1 MSMPMPVPA
10 VPTEPPTANGVPEAP
25 PPHPIIGRA
34 PPAMGVNLRTLLEEM
49 VTLGASDL
57 HIVAGESPKLRI
69 DGEITSARTGGVL
82 GPKETLQLAYSVL
95 TENQKKRFEQE
106 DELDFSF
113 GIQSLARFRGNC
125 FRQRGCV
132 SMVIRQIPF
141 SIKTFQDLG
150 LPASIAKMAEK
161 PRGLVLVTGP
171 TGSGKSTTL
180 AAMID
185 KINRE
190 RKGHIITV
198 EDPIE
203 FIHKHQGCLINQR
216 EVGTDTKSFAN
227 ALKYALREDPDV
239 ILIGEMRDLETI
251 QAALTIAETGHLAFA
266 TLHTNSAA
274 EAINRIID
282 VFPSHQQSQ
291 VRAQL
296 AFVLEG
302 IITQTLVP
310 RATGRGRA
318 MAAEVLVVTPAIRA
332 LIRDDK
338 VHQIYSS
345 MQSGKKFG
353 MQTLNDAL
361 YALYMNREVAA
372 EECLR
377 VSGDPVEF
385 QRMIGQLDPMDDSN
399 GTKQAGG
406 KPTATRG
413 PMSGSPAKR

>member
-1 MSMPMPVPA
+1 MTASVQPIAPVNSP
-10 VPTEPPTANGVPEAP
+10 VGEEAP
-25 PPHPIIGRA
+25 PPHPVIGRA
-34 PPAMGVNLRTLLEEM
+34 PPALGLNLRSLLDEM
-49 VTLGASDL
+49 VAKNASDL
-57 HIVAGESPKLRI
+57 HIVAGEYPKLRI
-69 DGEITSARTGGVL
+69 DGEMTNATSGHML
-82 GPKETLQLAYSVL
+82 GTKDTMQLAYSVL

-113 GIQSLARFRGNC
+113 GIAHLARFRGNC
-125 FRQRGCV
+125 FRQRVCV

-141 SIKTFQDLG
+141 HIKGFSELG
-150 LPASIAKMAEK
+150 LPQAIAKMSEK

-180 AAMID
+180 AAVID

-251 QAALTIAETGHLAFA
+251 QAAITIAETGHLAFA

-282 VFPSHQQSQ
+282 VFPPHQQSQ

-302 IITQTLVP
+302 IVTQTLVQK
-310 RATGRGRA
+310 ASGHGRA
-318 MAAEVLVVTPAIRA
+318 MAAEILVVTPAIRA

-338 VHQIYSS
+338 VHQIYSL
-345 MQSGKKFG
+345 MQAGKKWG

-361 YALYMNREVAA
+361 YALYMQREVTA

-377 VSGDPVEF
+377 VTGAPDEF
-385 QRMIGQLDPMDDSN
+385 LRMIGREPSDGEN
-399 GTKQAGG
+399 TKPAPSQRPLTGG
-406 KPTATRG
+406 L
-413 PMSGSPAKR
+413 AKR

>member
-1 MSMPMPVPA
+1 MTAPQAAPSPA
-10 VPTEPPTANGVPEAP
+10 SQL
-25 PPHPIIGRA
+25 
-34 PPAMGVNLRTLLEEM
+34 NLRVLLEE
-49 VTLGASDL
+49 LLERGASDL
-57 HIVAGESPKLRI
+57 HITAGARPMLRI
-69 DGEITSARTGGVL
+69 DGDVVPSRQDTVL
-82 GPKETLQLAYSVL
+82 QPKDTLQLAYSVL
-95 TENQKKRFEQE
+95 TENQKKRFEME

-113 GIQSLARFRGNC
+113 GIQNLARFRGNC
-125 FRQRGCV
+125 FKQRGCV
-132 SMVIRQIPF
+132 SIVLRVIPF
-141 SIKTFQDLG
+141 EIKTFNQLG
-150 LPASIAKMAEK
+150 LPPVIARLAEK

-185 KINRE
+185 KINKE
-190 RKGHIITV
+190 RKGHILTV

-203 FIHKHQGCLINQR
+203 FIHKHQGCIVNQR
-216 EVGTDTKSFAN
+216 EVGSDTKSFGS

-239 ILIGEMRDLETI
+239 VLVGEMRDHETI
-251 QAALTIAETGHLAFA
+251 HAGLTIAETGHLAFA

-302 IITQTLVP
+302 IITQTLLP
-310 RATGRGRA
+310 KRTGKGRA
-318 MAAEVLVVTPAIRA
+318 MAAEILVCTPAIRA

-338 VHQIYSS
+338 IHQVYSM

-361 YALYMNREVAA
+361 YALYTAREVSE

-377 VSGDPVEF
+377 VSGDPNEF
-385 QRMIGQLDPMDDSN
+385 LRMIGKSAVDEGPTGS
-399 GTKQAGG
+399 GPAKGAPVAGG
-406 KPTATRG
+406 R
-413 PMSGSPAKR
+413 R

>member
-1 MSMPMPVPA
+1 MTAPA
-10 VPTEPPTANGVPEAP
+10 GNSNST
-25 PPHPIIGRA
+25 
-34 PPAMGVNLRTLLEEM
+34 GVNLRALLEEM
-49 VTLGASDL
+49 IERDASDL
-57 HIVAGESPKLRI
+57 HITAGERAKLRV
-69 DGEITSARTGGVL
+69 DGDITNANLEYVL
-82 GPKETLQLAYSVL
+82 TPKDTLQLAYSVL
-95 TENQKKRFEQE
+95 TENQKKRFEME

-113 GIQSLARFRGNC
+113 GIQNLARFRGNC
-125 FRQRGCV
+125 FKQRGCV

-141 SIKTFQDLG
+141 NIRSFTDLG
-150 LPASIAKMAEK
+150 LPNVIAKMAEK

-180 AAMID
+180 AAMLD

-203 FIHKHQGCLINQR
+203 FIHRHQGCIVNQR

-227 ALKYALREDPDV
+227 ALKYALREDPDT

-302 IITQTLVP
+302 IITQTLLP
-310 RATGRGRA
+310 KAKGRGRA
-318 MAAEVLVVTPAIRA
+318 MAAEILVVTPAIRA

-338 VHQIYSS
+338 VHQIYSL
-345 MQSGKKFG
+345 MQSGKKYG

-361 YALYMNREVAA
+361 YQLYMSREVTD
-372 EECLR
+372 EECMR
-377 VSGDPVEF
+377 VSGDPNEF
-385 QRMIGQLDPMDDSN
+385 LRMIGRMPLDDGN
-399 GTKQAGG
+399 GEKGERPPLTGGLNKDKAGAG
-406 KPTATRG
+406 KR
-413 PMSGSPAKR
+413 

>member
-1 MSMPMPVPA
+1 MTAPA
-10 VPTEPPTANGVPEAP
+10 ASNTNTSSNTN
-25 PPHPIIGRA
+25 
-34 PPAMGVNLRTLLEEM
+34 VNLRALLEEM
-49 VTLGASDL
+49 IERDASDL
-57 HIVAGESPKLRI
+57 HITAGERAKLRV
-69 DGEITSARTGGVL
+69 DGDITNANLEYVL
-82 GPKETLQLAYSVL
+82 TPKDTLQLAYSVL
-95 TENQKKRFEQE
+95 TENQKKRFEMD

-113 GIQSLARFRGNC
+113 GIQNLARFRGNC
-125 FRQRGCV
+125 FKQRGCV

-141 SIKTFQDLG
+141 NIRSFSDLG
-150 LPASIAKMAEK
+150 LPAVIAKMAEK

-203 FIHKHQGCLINQR
+203 FIHRHQGCIVNQR

-227 ALKYALREDPDV
+227 ALKYALREDPDT

-302 IITQTLVP
+302 IITQTLLP
-310 RATGRGRA
+310 KAKGRGRA
-318 MAAEVLVVTPAIRA
+318 MAAEILVVTPAIRA

-338 VHQIYSS
+338 VHQIYSL
-345 MQSGKKFG
+345 MQSGKKYG

-361 YALYMNREVAA
+361 YQLYMSREVTD

-377 VSGDPVEF
+377 VSGDPNEF
-385 QRMIGQLDPMDDSN
+385 LRMIGRMPLDDGSTEKERPPLTGGLN
-399 GTKQAGG
+399 KEKAGAG
-406 KPTATRG
+406 R
-413 PMSGSPAKR
+413 R

>member
-1 MSMPMPVPA
+1 MTSLPFIDTSAPA
-10 VPTEPPTANGVPEAP
+10 GPPKPQGA
-25 PPHPIIGRA
+25 
-34 PPAMGVNLRTLLEEM
+34 NLRSLLEEM
-49 VTLGASDL
+49 VSRNASDL
-57 HIVAGESPKLRI
+57 HIVAGERPKLRV
-69 DGEITSARTGGVL
+69 DGDITNSSVDQEMT
-82 GPKETLQLAYSVL
+82 PKDTLQIAYSVL
-95 TENQKKRFEQE
+95 TEQQKKRFELE

-113 GIQSLARFRGNC
+113 GIQNLARFRGNV
-125 FRQRGCV
+125 FKQRGCV
-132 SMVIRQIPF
+132 SMVVRQIPF
-141 SIKTFQDLG
+141 AIKTFDQLG
-150 LPASIAKMAEK
+150 LPGSISKMAEK

-203 FIHKHQGCLINQR
+203 FIHKHQSCIINQR
-216 EVGTDTKSFAN
+216 EIGSDTKSFAN
-227 ALKYALREDPDV
+227 ALKYALREDPDI
-239 ILIGEMRDLETI
+239 ILVGEMRDLETI
-251 QAALTIAETGHLAFA
+251 AATLTIAETGHLAFA

-302 IITQTLVP
+302 IVTQTLLP
-310 RATGRGRA
+310 KAQGKGRV
-318 MAAEVLVVTPAIRA
+318 MAAEILVVTPAIRA

-345 MQSGKKFG
+345 MQAGKKWG

-361 YALYMNREVAA
+361 YALYMNREVTAD
-372 EECLR
+372 ECLR
-377 VSGDPVEF
+377 VSGDPTEF
-385 QRMIGQLDPMDDSN
+385 QRMIGQLDPADE
-399 GTKQAGG
+399 GRTGQPPAG
-406 KPTATRG
+406 KPAATRG
-413 PMSGSPAKR
+413 PASGSPAKR